1 MRKIPESISTMV
13 HHEIF
18 GKTIFTHMQYSC
30 TILWG
35 FVFSFSHEKS
45 TPAAENLMPAVLHVS
60 KCNSTLG
67 SSNGVLID
75 QCFHAAK
82 LPFHSF
88 HKFSRSFFHFH
99 GLLLFS
105 RPNRFFE
112 ARWSIWPSASLYG
125 IKCTPRPSSSVPAT
139 AFTCS
144 CRSFLRFQ
152 CW

>member
-1 MRKIPESISTMV
+1 MYHIV
-13 HHEIF
+13 
-18 GKTIFTHMQYSC
+18 
-30 TILWG
+30 G
-35 FVFSFSHEKS
+35 FCFSFSHEKS

-144 CRSFLRFQ
+144 CRSFLRFP